1 MPELSARRRLENRA
15 WRLDVFLRGLRCAG
29 GWQVSCQ
36 TRRELKAVVAKE
48 TPKGNRW
55 AEGFDSQIF
64 GRGLRLLFVACSLL
78 MLCLPASLSV
88 AQTAREFAREGFAA
102 KDRKQFPLA
111 IQLFSEAIK
120 QGQFTPDQRGFILYG
135 RGVSYDALG
144 LRDLAL
150 GDFDAAIALL
160 PDFPNSYVYRALAWS
175 DRREFDKARDDLMQ
189 ALRLNPTSALI
200 HNNLGSVYERKGQ
213 LDRAI
218 ESYGEAI
225 RLDPTAAQ
233 AFYNRA
239 HAFIAK
245 QDYRAAISDYDRAID
260 LQRDFAD
267 AYSNRGGMYL
277 LLGDTDK
284 AIGDFDEAIRLK
296 SADPIFWSNRAS
308 AYMTMGRYK
317 DALADFDRAQ
327 SIDPGNAATYLG
339 RGRAR
344 LYSDEIA
351 GAIEDLR
358 IAARLRPTN
367 AFPAIWMHIAR
378 IHQGNP
384 DREELERNAARV
396 DRSQWPAQVLDFYL
410 GKLDMDRV
418 RENASGSAGAEGE
431 RRLCEADFFVGEF
444 LSHSQQKAD
453 GRRMLRT
460 VVDRCRPV
468 DIIFAAAQAELRDDK
483 ETK

>member
-1 MPELSARRRLENRA
+1 MPKLSTRRRLANGGRWLGVFVRA
-15 WRLDVFLRGLRCAG
+15 MRRARSR
-29 GWQVSCQ
+29 QVSCQ
-36 TRRELKAVVAKE
+36 TRRELRAVVTKE
-48 TPKGNRW
+48 AWKGSRW
-55 AEGFDSQIF
+55 TEGFDSQIF
-64 GRGLRLLFVACSLL
+64 GRAPSLVFAACSLL
-78 MLCLPASLSV
+78 MLCLLASPSV

-120 QGQFTPDQRGFILYG
+120 QGQSTPEQRGLILYG

-175 DRREFDKARDDLMQ
+175 DRREFDKARDDLLQ

-200 HNNLGSVYERKGQ
+200 HNNLGSVYERKGEV
-213 LDRAI
+213 DRAI

-225 RLDPTAAQ
+225 RLDPKAAQ

-245 QDYRAAISDYDRAID
+245 QDYRAAISDYDQAID

-296 SADPIFWSNRAS
+296 GTDPIFWSNRAS

-327 SIDPGNAATYLG
+327 TIDPGNAATYLG

-358 IAARLRPTN
+358 VAARLRPTN

-384 DREELERNAARV
+384 VREELERNAARV

-418 RENASGSAGAEGE
+418 REDAGGGVGAEGE

-444 LSHSQQKAD
+444 LSHGQQKAD
-453 GRRMLRT
+453 GRRLLRT

-468 DIIFAAAQAELRDDK
+468 DIIFAAAQAELRDNK
-483 ETK
+483 EAK

>member
-1 MPELSARRRLENRA
+1 MPELSARWRLANGGRRLG
-15 WRLDVFLRGLRCAG
+15 VFLRGMRCARRR
-29 GWQVSCQ
+29 QISCQ
-36 TRRELKAVVAKE
+36 TRRELRAVVTKE
-48 TPKGNRW
+48 APKGRGW
-55 AEGFDSQIF
+55 AKGFDSQIF

-78 MLCLPASLSV
+78 CWLASPSY
-88 AQTAREFAREGFAA
+88 AQSAREFAREGFAA

-120 QGQFTPDQRGFILYG
+120 QGQFTPEQRGFILYG

-160 PDFPNSYVYRALAWS
+160 PEFPNSYVYRALAWS
-175 DRREFDKARDDLMQ
+175 DRREFDKSRDDLMQ

-200 HNNLGSVYERKGQ
+200 HNNLGSVYERKGEV
-213 LDRAI
+213 DKAI

-296 SADPIFWSNRAS
+296 GTDPIFWSNRAS

-327 SIDPGNAATYLG
+327 TIDPGNPATYLG

-344 LYSDEIA
+344 LYSNEIS

-358 IAARLRPTN
+358 VAARLRPTN

-418 RENASGSAGAEGE
+418 REDAGSGVGAEAE

-444 LSHSQQKAD
+444 LSHRQQKAD

-483 ETK
+483 EAK

>member
-1 MPELSARRRLENRA
+1 MPELSARRRLANGA
-15 WRLDVFLRGLRCAG
+15 WRLDVFLRGMRCARR
-29 GWQVSCQ
+29 WEVSCQ
-36 TRRELKAVVAKE
+36 TRRELRVV
-48 TPKGNRW
+48 TTKGARPSNPSAHRLPL
-55 AEGFDSQIF
+55 GIF
-64 GRGLRLLFVACSLL
+64 GRGLRFLFVACGLL
-78 MLCLPASLSV
+78 MLCLVSPSV

-120 QGQFTPDQRGFILYG
+120 QGQFTPEQRGFILYG

-160 PDFPNSYVYRALAWS
+160 PDFPNSYVYRALVWNE
-175 DRREFDKARDDLMQ
+175 RREFEKARDDLVQ

-200 HNNLGSVYERKGQ
+200 HNNLGSVYERKGE
-213 LDRAI
+213 LDRAV

-245 QDYRAAISDYDRAID
+245 RDYRAAISDYDQAID

-277 LLGDTDK
+277 LLGETDK
-284 AIGDFDEAIRLK
+284 AIGDFDQAIRLK
-296 SADPIFWSNRAS
+296 STDPIFWSNRAS

-327 SIDPGNAATYLG
+327 TIDPGNAATYLG

-358 IAARLRPTN
+358 VAARLRPTN

-396 DRSQWPAQVLDFYL
+396 DRSQWPAQVLDLYL

-418 RENASGSAGAEGE
+418 REDAGGGVGAEGE

-444 LSHSQQKAD
+444 LSHGQQKAD

-483 ETK
+483 EAK